1 MEFDDSR
8 CCSLN
13 LPEID
18 QIFFLLDTKNLK
30 FSELKK
36 YRWISL
42 LKMVELLKKIRI
54 IYIKNNSV

>member
-36 YRWISL
+36 YR
-42 LKMVELLKKIRI
+42 
-54 IYIKNNSV
+54 